1 MIIKSKYK
9 IVFIITTLL
18 IALSVSI
25 SVINYVVSL
34 NNAQNQLKNQSLP
47 LSLDNIYSDIQ
58 KSIIQPYLVSS
69 LMANDTFVQ
78 DWLVNEEKNSD
89 KIIRYLEAIKNKY
102 NMFNAFLVSDKTRN
116 YYTQNGFIETIDEKN
131 KNNQWYF
138 QFKNIE
144 EKHEINL
151 DFNEH
156 LSNNMIMFIN
166 YKIFD
171 HNYHFL
177 GATGVALKIS
187 YIDDLLKSFRLKH
200 KFIVTFFNEDG
211 KIVLSERNINKHRN
225 IDDYKV
231 LKNYKE
237 FILSKKPTTIEYEK
251 EGHKYILNTKY
262 ISELNLYLTVEANL
276 DDFTQDV
283 QKVFYL
289 NLFGSISVTFIISLF
304 IFFII
309 KNYSKKLEYLSN
321 YDSLTR
327 IPNRRTFE
335 EKLTAQIL
343 LQKRRDNDI
352 GLIFLD
358 IDNFKNINDKLG
370 HQKGDEVLKRIA
382 TVLNENIRQ
391 TDLIA
396 RWGGEEF
403 IIALIDSSLEDS
415 KLICEKLRKSIEDD
429 LELTN
434 LCSYNVTA
442 SFGLTMVNSTDTKEN
457 LLLRVDNA
465 MYKSKNGGKN
475 MITVAS

>member
-47 LSLDNIYSDIQ
+47 LSLDNIYTDIQ

-116 YYTQNGFIETIDEKN
+116 YYTQNGFIETIDETN

-225 IDDYKV
+225 INDYKV

-237 FILSKKPTTIEYEK
+237 FILSKKPNTIEYEK

-309 KNYSKKLEYLSN
+309 KNYSKKLEYLST
-321 YDSLTR
+321 YDSLTK

-415 KLICEKLRKSIEDD
+415 KLICEKLRKAIEDD

-465 MYKSKNGGKN
+465 MYKSKNEGKN
-475 MITVAS
+475 KITVVS

>member
-18 IALSVSI
+18 IILSVSI

-34 NNAQNQLKNQSLP
+34 NNAQSQLKNQSLP
-47 LSLDNIYSDIQ
+47 LSLDNIYTDIQ

-78 DWLVNEEKNSD
+78 DWLINEEKNSD
-89 KIIRYLEAIKNKY
+89 KIVRYLEAIKNKY
-102 NMFNAFLVSDKTRN
+102 NMFNTFLVSDKTKM
-116 YYTQNGFIETIDEKN
+116 YYTQNGFIEKIDKTN
-131 KNNQWYF
+131 KNNKWYF
-138 QFKNIE
+138 DFKNIE

-156 LSNNMIMFIN
+156 LSNNLIMFIN

-187 YIDDLLKSFRLKH
+187 YIDDLLKSFRFKH
-200 KFIVTFFNEDG
+200 KFIVTFFNENG
-211 KIVLSERNINKHRN
+211 KIVLSERNINKHKN
-225 IDDYKV
+225 IGEYEV

-237 FILSKKPTTIEYEK
+237 LILSKKPNTIEYERD
-251 EGHKYILNTKY
+251 GHKYILNTKY

-283 QKVFYL
+283 QKVFYF
-289 NLFGSISVTFIISLF
+289 NLFGSISITFIISLF
-304 IFFII
+304 IFFLI
-309 KNYSKKLEYLSN
+309 KNYSKKLEYLST
-321 YDSLTR
+321 YDSLTK
-327 IPNRRTFE
+327 IHNRRTFE
-335 EKLTAQIL
+335 EKLSAQIL
-343 LQKRRDNDI
+343 LQKRRENDI
-352 GLIFLD
+352 GLVFLD

-370 HQKGDEVLKRIA
+370 HQKGDVVLKRIA
-382 TVLNENIRQ
+382 TILNENIRQ

-415 KLICEKLRKSIEDD
+415 KIICEKLRKSIEED

-465 MYKSKNGGKN
+465 MYKSKNEGKN
-475 MITVAS
+475 RITVVS